1 MFANGEV
8 LIQKYGGS
16 SMGSAERIRKAAAR
30 IAKRAF
36 KGYPMVVVVSAMGD
50 TTDDLISLMGSI
62 TSNPSRRELDSVMA
76 TGEIVSASLMACALS
91 DLGIK
96 AKSYNAFNLGLY
108 TELQGEDY
116 NIVDIGRKQELCD
129 FLRNGEKG
137 NVAVVAGF
145 QGITREGDFT
155 TLGRGGSDLTAVVM
169 ARALGQK
176 VCEKYTD
183 EDGIYTADPRILPDA
198 SKVWHLNYSEMLEL
212 AKSGN
217 GILHPRA
224 ISTAKESEIRIHV
237 RSSFSKEEGSV
248 IGPDGDRLIPIKSI
262 TLKKRDNDTTAISV
276 VGSGLAEDSAL
287 VQKLIAASA
296 GEWVKQ
302 VNHFGIRLEI
312 LVDSNFALSAIS
324 TLHSFVLEVQQ

>member
-1 MFANGEV
+1 
-8 LIQKYGGS
+8 
-16 SMGSAERIRKAAAR
+16 MGSAERIRKAAAR

-155 TLGRGGSDLTAVVM
+155 TLEGA
-169 ARALGQK
+169 AL
-176 VCEKYTD
+176 
-183 EDGIYTADPRILPDA
+183 I
-198 SKVWHLNYSEMLEL
+198 
-212 AKSGN
+212 
-217 GILHPRA
+217 
-224 ISTAKESEIRIHV
+224 
-237 RSSFSKEEGSV
+237 
-248 IGPDGDRLIPIKSI
+248 
-262 TLKKRDNDTTAISV
+262 
-276 VGSGLAEDSAL
+276 
-287 VQKLIAASA
+287 
-296 GEWVKQ
+296 
-302 VNHFGIRLEI
+302 
-312 LVDSNFALSAIS
+312 
-324 TLHSFVLEVQQ
+324 